1 MSEIKKRIIKELYK
15 GTKLSIK
22 NMYLI
27 RCSNISREIIRQFEE
42 PFDIILNRQKI
53 KWNENGSSG
62 SYYEYSLRNEDYPKV
77 EKLYDKYILGIK

>member
-62 SYYEYSLRNEDYPKV
+62 SYYEYSLRNEDYPEV